1 MNQLKYGANV
11 LRSRLSAKRPAKR
24 TVETISAFLEEA
36 EVIRNHIVS
45 ANVRL
50 VIAIVLV
57 TRQFW
62 PQNGEAETALVNLG
76 NFLHQA
82 DCEIHVL
89 TARWETHWPV
99 HFTFRNFEVTRLAHP
114 STKGW

>member
-1 MNQLKYGANV
+1 M
-11 LRSRLSAKRPAKR
+11 RL
-24 TVETISAFLEEA
+24 
-36 EVIRNHIVS
+36 
-45 ANVRL
+45 
-50 VIAIVLV
+50 VLV

-89 TARWETHWPV
+89 TARWEPHWPI
-99 HFTFRNFEVTRLAHP
+99 HFTFRNFEVTRLALSLIHI
-114 STKGW
+114 